1 MGLQRLLVVPR
12 RVGYFVVLDPG
23 HRGDGKL
30 EGLVARAVLLVFSS
44 GVVSSL
50 GTLKPP
56 GLSLF
61 VAVLSRRPARKK
73 EAISATPATIM
84 SRLSTQETMFLALD
98 LWTSYFFMP
107 PEILTSK
114 SLPARPFNALR
125 ADLP

>member
-1 MGLQRLLVVPR
+1 
-12 RVGYFVVLDPG
+12 
-23 HRGDGKL
+23 
-30 EGLVARAVLLVFSS
+30 VFSPF
-44 GVVSSL
+44 VVSSL

-84 SRLSTQETMFLALD
+84 SRLSTQETMFLVLD

-107 PEILTSK
+107 PEILTPK
-114 SLPARPFNALR
+114 SLPALWSSVQRSAGRSSLMPHSFHE
-125 ADLP
+125 PS